1 MSDNRRAFFKKA
13 AGAAVGLAGAE
24 ALLGASGR
32 AAPVDKDFV
41 AGAVAR
47 TPVGSARLALQLGE
61 DMVGTL
67 RSLEGGEAEAEI
79 VEEVQDCV
87 VVKKI
92 SPNPVQYQEIAM
104 TFGANMAQSLY
115 DWVASGAG
123 CDGVGRAQ
131 TGAIIT
137 ADLNNNEVGHV
148 NFTEGFLS
156 AFTLPPADAASKD
169 AGSLSLKIKPRS
181 TQRVPASGKMS
192 PSCAPKTQKNFL
204 PSNFRLAIDGLDCT
218 RVNKVESLTILWEGA
233 WDARRVRFPNLV
245 VTMTEMS
252 AQSFYDWHDDFVMN
266 GNHSN
271 EKAGKLEFLSP
282 TLTEVLLTV
291 KFTGLG
297 IFKVG
302 PDKMSA
308 GADTIKRVT
317 AEMYCNGM
325 TIEVGKNVGC

>member
-24 ALLGASGR
+24 ALLGSSGS
-32 AAPVDKDFV
+32 AAPVEKDFA

-47 TPVGSARLALQLGE
+47 YYGTARLALQLGE
-61 DMVGTL
+61 EMVGNL
-67 RSLEGGEAEAEI
+67 KSLEGGDAEAEM
-79 VEEVQDCV
+79 VEEVKNCAV
-87 VVKKI
+87 LKKLGPSPVK
-92 SPNPVQYQEIAM
+92 YQEIAM
-104 TFGANMAQSLY
+104 SFGANMAQSLY
-115 DWVASGAG
+115 DWVASGVT
-123 CDGVGRAQ
+123 CDGVESNRS
-131 TGAIIT
+131 GAIIT

-148 NFTEGFLS
+148 NFAEALLT
-156 AFTLPPADAASKD
+156 AFTLPPADASSKD

-181 TQRVPASGKMS
+181 THRVPGSGKMS
-192 PSCAPKTQKNFL
+192 PSCLPKTQKNFL
-204 PSNFRLAIDGLDCT
+204 PANFRLFIDGLDCT
-218 RVNKVESLTILWEGA
+218 KVNKVEALTILWEGD
-233 WDARRVRFPNLV
+233 WNTQRLVRFPNLV

-266 GNHSN
+266 ENHGN
-271 EKAGKLEFLSP
+271 EKAGRLEFLSP

-291 KFTGLG
+291 RFTGLG
-297 IFKVG
+297 IFKVA